1 MSMWLTRI
9 VPDQRSRE
17 ARRDGTNAVDL
28 HHRLMSLFPDDI
40 AATAARHDLGV
51 LFRTET
57 ASDGG
62 RQILLQSNLAPDLT
76 RLPPGYGTGA
86 TKSLA
91 PLLAAMRPGLAVRYR
106 IAANPIRKPGRTT
119 RDLYNLSAVV
129 PLRGAAADDWWTRQA
144 DSAGLRLT
152 TLHSTPL
159 DASRG
164 TRRSDQR
171 HIKHDRVLFEGTARI
186 TDTELL
192 RTRLTAGIGKGKAYG
207 CGLLSIAPHRDD
219 R

>member
-1 MSMWLTRI
+1 MSLWLTRI
-9 VPDQRSRE
+9 VPDRRSRE
-17 ARRDGTNAVDL
+17 ARRDGTNAIDL

-40 AATAARHDLGV
+40 ADSTARQDLGV

-62 RQILLQSNLAPDLT
+62 HRILLQSSLPPDLD
-76 RLPPGYGTGA
+76 RLPAGYGPGT

-91 PLLAAMRPGLAVRYR
+91 LLLDAVRPGLAVRYR

-119 RDLYNLSAVV
+119 RELYNLSAVV

-144 DSAGLRLT
+144 ETAGLRIT
-152 TLHSTPL
+152 ALHSTPL
-159 DASRG
+159 DAARG

-171 HIKHDRVLFEGTARI
+171 HIRHDRVQFDGTAVI
-186 TDTELL
+186 TDTEAL
-192 RTRLTAGIGKGKAYG
+192 RARLTGGIGKGKAYG
-207 CGLLSIAPHRDD
+207 CGLLSLAPHRGDQ
-219 R
+219 